1 MEMFVKFDFAAS
13 RSLPLL
19 PKTHPCSRLHGHTFN
34 VSLTL
39 SGEIEVATGFMI
51 DFGDVEIAIEA
62 VKKKVDHY
70 YLNDIEGLD
79 NPTTEIIAEWLW
91 TKFISSLPQLTRIT
105 VQEHRDRGVIYS
117 GR

>member
-1 MEMFVKFDFAAS
+1 MFVKFDFAAS

-19 PKTHPCSRLHGHTFN
+19 PEIHPCSRVHGHTFN

-39 SGEIEVATGFMI
+39 LGEIEAATGFMI

-70 YLNDIEGLD
+70 YLNDIEGLE

-91 TKFISSLPQLTRIT
+91 AKFISSLPQLTRIT
-105 VQEHRDRGVIYS
+105 VQEHRDRGVTYS
-117 GR
+117 GK

>member
-19 PKTHPCSRLHGHTFN
+19 PEIHPCSRLHGHTFN

-39 SGEIEVATGFMI
+39 LGEIEAATGFMI

-70 YLNDIEGLD
+70 HLNDIEGLE

-91 TKFISSLPQLTRIT
+91 TKFISGLPQLTKIT
-105 VQEHRDRGVIYS
+105 VQEHRDRGVSYY
-117 GR
+117 GK

>member
-19 PKTHPCSRLHGHTFN
+19 PETHPCSRLHGHTFN

-62 VKKKVDHY
+62 VKKRVDHY
-70 YLNDIEGLD
+70 CLNDIEGLE

-91 TKFISSLPQLTRIT
+91 IKFISSLPQLTRIT
-105 VQEHRDRGVIYS
+105 VQEHRDRGVTYS
-117 GR
+117 GK